1 MEENVAQTT
10 EVDRAGTRPADTP
23 TETPTGRVRSVPR
36 LVFTDAEAGALEFA
50 SSSSRSFNYFTPQRM
65 RATVY
70 EDVTVDV
77 QPDPA
82 RYLTQNWVYGF
93 ADRPGGYPAELTEL
107 RSSDWHWFR
116 DPNQEWE
123 QTIYRNNARLVR
135 QVEESIANAKREGA
149 FERWTPEWTKLVERH
164 VGAWMHPEH
173 GLGMHVFLPA
183 QRDAPTNM
191 LNNAISV
198 NSMHKLRIAQDLA
211 LYSLE
216 VDDARADFDGSAHKE
231 VWQSD
236 PVWQP
241 TRENVEQ
248 LTAVRDWGEAVVA
261 TNLVFEPLVG
271 ELFRSGFVIG
281 VAAANGDY
289 VTPTIMGVAEGDF
302 ERDLAYTKD
311 LIGALATDEEHGE
324 HNQGTLAEWLSRW
337 IPLSL
342 AAARALEPIWSEPGQ
357 APVTFEQALQRARD
371 RVQGVLGEFNIATP
385 KELEA

>member
-1 MEENVAQTT
+1 MAQVSETDGT
-10 EVDRAGTRPADTP
+10 GTRPADTP

-36 LVFTDAEAGALEFA
+36 LVFTDAEAGALEFP
-50 SSSSRSFNYFTPQRM
+50 SSTSRAFNYFKPQRL

-82 RYLTQNWVYGF
+82 RYLIQDWVYGF
-93 ADRPGGYPAELTEL
+93 ADRPGGYPADLTEAK
-107 RSSDWHWFR
+107 SSDWHWFR

-135 QVEESIANAKREGA
+135 QVEQIISAAKAEGA
-149 FERWTPEWTKLVERH
+149 FERWNPKWTKVVERH

-191 LNNAISV
+191 INNAVSV

-216 VDDARADFDGSAHKE
+216 VDDAREDFDGAVHRQ
-231 VWQSD
+231 VWD
-236 PVWQP
+236 DDAAWQP

-248 LTAVRDWGEAVVA
+248 LTAVRDWLEAVVA
-261 TNLVFEPLVG
+261 ANLAFEPLVG
-271 ELFRSGFVIG
+271 ELFRSGFVMS
-281 VAAANGDY
+281 VAAANGDF
-289 VTPTIMGVAEGDF
+289 VTPTIMGVAESDL
-302 ERDLAYTKD
+302 ERDLAYTRD
-311 LIGALATDEEHGE
+311 LVEGLTTDEQHADHNRKIMGE
-324 HNQGTLAEWLSRW
+324 WVARW
-337 IPLSL
+337 TPASV
-342 AAARALEPIWSEPGQ
+342 AAARALEPLWSEPEQ
-357 APVTFEQALQRARD
+357 QPVPFEEAFARARE
-371 RVQGVLGEFNIATP
+371 RTRTLLGELNIPSP
-385 KELEA
+385 KELDQ